1 MKMAIHQWLQKE
13 KLPLNVDLVENL
25 QQKKQLLEE
34 GPLQKEKQ
42 LLEEKQ
48 RQKKQLL
55 EEGPLQ
61 KEKQLLEEKQQKD
74 DDKNVKKLTIFIT

>member
-34 GPLQKEKQ
+34 EQ
-42 LLEEKQ
+42 
-48 RQKKQLL
+48 
-55 EEGPLQ
+55 LQ

-74 DDKNVKKLTIFIT
+74 DDKNVKKLTIVM

>member
-34 GPLQKEKQ
+34 EQ
-42 LLEEKQ
+42 
-48 RQKKQLL
+48 
-55 EEGPLQ
+55 LQ

-74 DDKNVKKLTIFIT
+74 DDKNVKKLTIVI

>member
-13 KLPLNVDLVENL
+13 KLPLNVELVENL

-34 GPLQKEKQ
+34 EQ
-42 LLEEKQ
+42 
-48 RQKKQLL
+48 
-55 EEGPLQ
+55 LQ

-74 DDKNVKKLTIFIT
+74 DDKNVKKLTIVI

>member
-25 QQKKQLLEE
+25 
-34 GPLQKEKQ
+34 
-42 LLEEKQ
+42 

-74 DDKNVKKLTIFIT
+74 DDKNVKKLTIVIT

>member
-34 GPLQKEKQ
+34 EQLQKEKQ
-42 LLEEKQ
+42 LLEK
-48 RQKKQLL
+48 
-55 EEGPLQ
+55 
-61 KEKQLLEEKQQKD
+61 KQQKD
-74 DDKNVKKLTIFIT
+74 DDKNVKKLTIVI

>member
-13 KLPLNVDLVENL
+13 KLPLNVELVENL

-34 GPLQKEKQ
+34 EQP
-42 LLEEKQ
+42 
-48 RQKKQLL
+48 
-55 EEGPLQ
+55 Q

-74 DDKNVKKLTIFIT
+74 DDKNVKKLTIVM

>member
-34 GPLQKEKQ
+34 E
-42 LLEEKQ
+42 
-48 RQKKQLL
+48 
-55 EEGPLQ
+55 PLQ

-74 DDKNVKKLTIFIT
+74 DDKNVKKLTIVI

>member
-34 GPLQKEKQ
+34 EQLQKEKQ
-42 LLEEKQ
+42 LLG
-48 RQKKQLL
+48 KKR
-55 EEGPLQ
+55 
-61 KEKQLLEEKQQKD
+61 QKD
-74 DDKNVKKLTIFIT
+74 DDKNVKKLTIVI

>member
-1 MKMAIHQWLQKE
+1 MKRAIHQWLQKE

-34 GPLQKEKQ
+34 EQ
-42 LLEEKQ
+42 
-48 RQKKQLL
+48 
-55 EEGPLQ
+55 LQ

-74 DDKNVKKLTIFIT
+74 DDKNVKKLTIVIT

>member
-13 KLPLNVDLVENL
+13 KLPLNVELVENL

-34 GPLQKEKQ
+34 EQ
-42 LLEEKQ
+42 
-48 RQKKQLL
+48 
-55 EEGPLQ
+55 LQ

-74 DDKNVKKLTIFIT
+74 DDKNVKKLTIVM

>member
-48 RQKKQLL
+48 
-55 EEGPLQ
+55 
-61 KEKQLLEEKQQKD
+61 QKD
-74 DDKNVKKLTIFIT
+74 DDKNVKKLTIVIT